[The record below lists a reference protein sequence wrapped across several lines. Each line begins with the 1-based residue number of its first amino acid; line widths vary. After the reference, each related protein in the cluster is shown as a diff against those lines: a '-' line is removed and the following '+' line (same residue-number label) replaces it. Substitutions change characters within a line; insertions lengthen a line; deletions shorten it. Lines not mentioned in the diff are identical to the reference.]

1 MLIGCMV
8 LSVFSRTVCF
18 FSLIETI
25 GGGTGKILKTGKKDV
40 EDIPISS

>member
-25 GGGTGKILKTGKKDV
+25 GEETRKILKTGKKDV
-40 EDIPISS
+40 KDSPISS